1 MQDMAEFIC
10 KSGTNGTA
18 LVFKKLLNVN
28 MAVPFLN
35 SVTKKLLAST
45 SKFILI
51 STPPFTKSLLMQ

>member
-35 SVTKKLLAST
+35 SVTKNCWLVLPNLFS
-45 SKFILI
+45 
-51 STPPFTKSLLMQ
+51 